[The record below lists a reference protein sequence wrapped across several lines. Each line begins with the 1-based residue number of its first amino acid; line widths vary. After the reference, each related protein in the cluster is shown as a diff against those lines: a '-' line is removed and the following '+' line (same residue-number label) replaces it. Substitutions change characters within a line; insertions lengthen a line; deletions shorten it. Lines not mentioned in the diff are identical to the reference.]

1 MAIFGEGRRSIATI
15 WMEDAQLQVLIDG
28 EIWETHPDVHVL
40 VLNSFVA
47 NQFFNFGTAFYF
59 SLLNS
64 ERHLLH
70 SRKLAPL
77 MPK

>member
-40 VLNSFVA
+40 NSFVA
-47 NQFFNFGTAFYF
+47 N
-59 SLLNS
+59 
-64 ERHLLH
+64 
-70 SRKLAPL
+70 
-77 MPK
+77 

>member
-40 VLNSFVA
+40 NSFVA
-47 NQFFNFGTAFYF
+47 NQFLILELHSTSGFSTANVSFF
-59 SLLNS
+59 TVESLL
-64 ERHLLH
+64 H
-70 SRKLAPL
+70 
-77 MPK
+77 